1 MSYLDK
7 ALKPTASPPI
17 ITIVGS
23 PGAGKTSFA
32 GTFPNPIF
40 IQAEAVSAVFE
51 GWDDGVQPTLLPEI
65 PKPAVDA
72 AANITTSSRQIV
84 MDQLRELA
92 TADHEFKTLVVDSI
106 TAFNSKLENE
116 ISLRDQ
122 VGNVADASGGFHK
135 GFIEVAQWHADFMY
149 ACQVLAKRKNMA
161 IILLAHS
168 GIEKVKNN
176 PEEASEYSVYSLD
189 MHRKSAAVYINNSDA
204 VLYIKKEEFITG
216 AETNKK
222 GQTTKY
228 GRVMQTGDR
237 KIITTGDGLTGYVA
251 AKSRYAMPAEIELPL
266 GTNPVLSF
274 IKYFN
279 KDQ

>member
-1 MSYLDK
+1 MSFLEK
-7 ALKPTASPPI
+7 ASKPKATPPI

-40 IQAEAVSAVFE
+40 IQAETVSAVFE
-51 GWDDGVQPTLLPEI
+51 GWDDDVQPTLLPEI
-65 PKPAVDA
+65 PKAVADA
-72 AANITTSSRQIV
+72 AGNITVSPKQHV

-92 TADHEFKTLVVDSI
+92 SADHGFKTLVVDSV
-106 TAFNSKLENE
+106 TAFNAKLESE
-116 ISLRDQ
+116 IALRDG
-122 VGNVADASGGFHK
+122 VGTIADASGGYFK
-135 GFIEVAQWHADFMY
+135 GYTEVAQWHADFMY
-149 ACQVLAKRKNMA
+149 ACQVLAKRKGMA
-161 IILLAHS
+161 IVLLAHT
-168 GIEKVKNN
+168 GIEKIKNS
-176 PEEASEYSVYSLD
+176 PDEASEYSVYSLD
-189 MHRKSAAVYINNSDA
+189 MYKKSASIYINNSDV

-266 GTNPVLSF
+266 GSNPLLQY
-274 IKYFN
+274 IKHFQAE
-279 KDQ
+279 K